1 MKGKRC
7 GAWLLTVALLTAL
20 TGCAGNGAAYQAPKH
35 GSSEDDSSGQTA
47 WQTAAAGEALT
58 LENDAVRL
66 VFDTDTTHF
75 TVENKAQGTRY
86 SSSFAGETAQPYS
99 ADTEKRM
106 RSELMLVYY
115 EEQSSAQYMFSDTD
129 SVALGQYRI
138 THTDD
143 RIRVTYTFG
152 VSTDNSFVPR
162 VFSEEKLDA
171 LLEMLRNGDN
181 PDGAAMSR
189 RMLRFYTLYTA
200 EDADDTIRKAYPAIE
215 KMNLYIL
222 NEDAGESDTEEVREY
237 LTLLGYTR
245 EDHAADLAAWGME
258 SDEQSNTPGFVVP
271 VEYSLQI
278 DGFSARVLT
287 DRIEEVS
294 HAYKLQSLT
303 FLEYF
308 ASSEGNDGQFFVPD
322 GSGALIDW
330 DHNHVSTYSQPFYGA
345 DYSIQNEEMTQLAQ
359 NSCLPVYGILRP
371 TGSVLTIVEEGAENG
386 TLYAESPDCSATP
399 NHIYTLFTMRHMDT
413 TDIGADQLIPVYNLF
428 VQDLSTAFPTQRYVL
443 LGAEESSW
451 QAMAQTYR
459 RYLLDTG
466 GIRQA
471 DAAAPSVYLTY
482 WGMTLEDA
490 SFLGIPYDRKIVLST
505 LKEIGED
512 MEALSADGCG
522 QAAIRLVGFSDR
534 GLTPKTNNRFSLSRK
549 LGSLQDLTAL
559 NQQLQSA
566 GGRLYTDGSFQ
577 LVYGGGNGFSKKTDS
592 AHYLNRVLV
601 KRGDYDPVTRFFDN
615 TGDAV
620 PYFASPKRYADY
632 ISGYLTDAARRLG
645 TKPAVSYG
653 TAGRYLGG
661 DYTTHTAVSRTDA
674 LSTLQTALET
684 ARSAAEAMSFDT
696 GNAYVLPYAD
706 DLYDLPLTCS
716 RFDAE
721 TTAVPFYPMVIHGL
735 LPYCGSAINL
745 SYDRNEQLLRSVEY
759 GAALSY
765 TLISREDSL
774 LTGTALGRTNYSLNS
789 RDNLTEFTA
798 LWQRLGAFQRHVAG
812 QTMTDHTALNE
823 SVFCTTYADGSRAYV
838 NYSDADYTAAG
849 LTVKAHDFTLVIAG
863 EEAHQ

>member
-7 GAWLLTVALLTAL
+7 GAWLLTAAMLTAL
-20 TGCAGNGAAYQAPKH
+20 AGCAGSGTTYQAPEH
-35 GSSEDDSSGQTA
+35 DASEDDSS
-47 WQTAAAGEALT
+47 WQTAAAGETLT

-66 VFDTDTTHF
+66 VFDADTTHF
-75 TVENKAQGTRY
+75 TVENKAEDLRY
-86 SSSFAGETAQPYS
+86 SSTFAGETAQSWS

-106 RSELMLVYY
+106 RSELTLVYY

-129 SVALGQYRI
+129 SVALGQYRV

-152 VSTDNSFVPR
+152 VSADNSFVPR
-162 VFSEEKLDA
+162 VFGQEKLDA
-171 LLEMLRNGDN
+171 MLDALRNGDD
-181 PDGAAMSR
+181 PDGASMSR

-200 EDADDTIRKAYPAIE
+200 EDADNTIRKAYPAIE
-215 KMNLYIL
+215 KTALYIL
-222 NEDAGESDTEEVREY
+222 DEDAGESDIAEVREY
-237 LTLLGYTR
+237 LTALGYTR
-245 EDHAADLAAWGME
+245 EDYAADLAALGIE
-258 SDEQSNTPGFVVP
+258 NDERSETPGFVVP
-271 VEYSLQI
+271 VEYSLQA

-287 DRIEEVS
+287 DRIEEIS
-294 HAYKLQSLT
+294 DAYKLQSLT

-308 ASSEGNDGQFFVPD
+308 ASAEDSDGQFFVPD

-330 DHNHVSTYSQPFYGA
+330 EQNHVSTYSQPFYGA
-345 DYSIQNEEMTQLAQ
+345 DYSIQNEKMSQLAQ

-428 VQDLSTAFPTQRYVL
+428 VQELSTAFPTQRYVL
-443 LGAEESSW
+443 LGAKENTW

-471 DAAAPSVYLTY
+471 DTVAPTVYLTY
-482 WGMTLEDA
+482 LGMTLEDA
-490 SFLGIPYDRKIVLST
+490 NFLGIPYDRKIVLST
-505 LKEIGED
+505 LEEIEKD
-512 MEALSADGCG
+512 IDAL
-522 QAAIRLVGFSDR
+522 AAEGIKQPVVRLTGFSDR
-534 GLTPKTNNRFSLSRK
+534 GLTPKANDRFSLSRK
-549 LGSLQDLTAL
+549 LGSTQELTAL
-559 NQQLQSA
+559 SKQLQTA
-566 GGRLYTDGSFQ
+566 GGRLYTDGGFQ
-577 LVYGGGNGFSKKTDS
+577 FVYGSGNGFSKKTDS

-620 PYFASPKRYADY
+620 PYFASPKRYAND
-632 ISGYLTDAARRLG
+632 ISGYLTDASGQLG
-645 TKPAVSYG
+645 VKPAVSYG

-661 DYTTHTAVSRTDA
+661 DYTSHTAVSRTDA
-674 LSTLQTALET
+674 LHALEAALET
-684 ARSAAEAMSFDT
+684 ARSATAGMSFDT

-706 DLYDLPLTCS
+706 DLYDLPLTSS

-721 TTAVPFYPMVIHGL
+721 TAAVPFYPMVIHGL
-735 LPYCGSAINL
+735 LPYCGSALNL

-765 TLISREDSL
+765 ILISREDGL
-774 LTGTALGRTNYSLNS
+774 LTGTALGRTAYSLNS
-789 RDNLTEFTA
+789 GDNLAEFVT
-798 LWQRLGAFQRHVAG
+798 LWQRLGAFQQHVAG
-812 QTMTDHTALNE
+812 QTMTDHTALSG

-838 NYSDADYTAAG
+838 NYSDDDYTAAG
-849 LTVKAHDFTLVIAG
+849 LTVKAHDLTLVIAG
-863 EEAHQ
+863 EEAQ